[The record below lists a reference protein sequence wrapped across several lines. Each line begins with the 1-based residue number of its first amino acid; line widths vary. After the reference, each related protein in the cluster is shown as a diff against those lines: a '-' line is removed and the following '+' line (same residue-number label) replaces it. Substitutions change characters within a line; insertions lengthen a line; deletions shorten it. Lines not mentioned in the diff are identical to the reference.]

1 MSHPLPCLP
10 TRPSSPAAPH
20 HSLPQRVC
28 GDGHNTLWA
37 LLRCETRCKLQS
49 LIGQGSQV
57 ETGLIGVTEPGT
69 AWHGQHLGRTQ
80 HSTARLNS
88 VQHEWMHT
96 NKRRS
101 NPIPSPLHKG
111 NSWGWT
117 LPSSQHTFT
126 NTACF
131 QGKIPPRN
139 CVQRGTLKHNQDSGH
154 KLRYSKNYLI
164 C

>member
-80 HSTARLNS
+80 HSKAQFCAARMDAHQQTAQQPDSFPATQRKFLRLDS
-88 VQHEWMHT
+88 TQLTAH
-96 NKRRS
+96 
-101 NPIPSPLHKG
+101 LHKYG
-111 NSWGWT
+111 LLSRENSTWKLCTKRNFKAQPRQWT
-117 LPSSQHTFT
+117 QT
-126 NTACF
+126 
-131 QGKIPPRN
+131 Q
-139 CVQRGTLKHNQDSGH
+139 VQ
-154 KLRYSKNYLI
+154 
-164 C
+164 